1 MKKTY
6 TGSCH
11 CGAVRYEAD
20 LDLGE
25 GTLKCNCSICAKA
38 RSWLIAMSPDAFRLL
53 AGEAELTEYQFG
65 SKNIHHLFCK
75 HCGVR
80 PFAWGSD
87 PNRGTKFYVANV
99 GFWTT
104 STWRSWS
111 ARPSSTSWQARCLS
125 VIAGRNAAPLS

>member
-99 GFWTT
+99 GCLDNVDVEELVCAPVVYVDGKHDAFQ
-104 STWRSWS
+104 
-111 ARPSSTSWQARCLS
+111 SSPAETRHL
-125 VIAGRNAAPLS
+125 